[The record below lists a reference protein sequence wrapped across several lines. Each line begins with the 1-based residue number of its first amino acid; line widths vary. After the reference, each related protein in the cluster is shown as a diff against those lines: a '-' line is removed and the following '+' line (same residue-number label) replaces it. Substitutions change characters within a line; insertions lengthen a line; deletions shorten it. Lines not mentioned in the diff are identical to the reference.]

1 MFKIL
6 FLLFLIVPLI
16 EIAILLTIGEFIGA
30 WPTILLVIVTAA
42 IGAGL
47 FRQQGLSTLSR
58 VQTQLDDGNLPAT
71 ELIEGVML
79 LVAGAM
85 LLTPG
90 FFTDVFGFLILV
102 PPIRAHLAAGLLS
115 NLIAARVNVRETENG
130 TIIEGEYREINDRDR
145 INNDN

>member
-6 FLLFLIVPLI
+6 FLLFLIVPLV
-16 EIAILLTIGEFIGA
+16 EIAILIQIGRVIGA

-58 VQTQLDDGNLPAT
+58 VQAQLDDGNLPAT
-71 ELIEGVML
+71 ELIEGVIL

-90 FFTDVFGFLILV
+90 FFTDVLGFLILV
-102 PPIRAHLAAGLLS
+102 PTIRARLATNLLTHF
-115 NLIAARVNVRETENG
+115 IATRVSVRKTGNG
-130 TIIEGEYREINDRDR
+130 TIIEGEYREVDDRDR
-145 INNDN
+145 LNGD

>member
-6 FLLFLIVPLI
+6 FFLFLIVPLV
-16 EIAILLTIGEFIGA
+16 EIAILIQIGKVIGA
-30 WPTILLVIVTAA
+30 WPTILLVIITAA

-58 VQTQLDDGNLPAT
+58 VQAQVDDGNLPAT
-71 ELIEGVML
+71 ELIEGVIL

-90 FFTDVFGFLILV
+90 FFTDVLGFLILV
-102 PPIRAHLAAGLLS
+102 PTIRARLAANLLNHFIS
-115 NLIAARVNVRETENG
+115 TRVNVRETEDG
-130 TIIEGEYREINDRDR
+130 TIIEGEYREIDDRER
-145 INNDN
+145 LNEE

>member
-1 MFKIL
+1 MP
-6 FLLFLIVPLI
+6 FLSS
-16 EIAILLTIGEFIGA
+16 TG
-30 WPTILLVIVTAA
+30 PTILLVIVTAA

>member
-6 FLLFLIVPLI
+6 FLLFLIVPLV
-16 EIAILLTIGEFIGA
+16 EIAILIQIGQVIGA

-71 ELIEGVML
+71 ELIEGVIL

-90 FFTDVFGFLILV
+90 FFTDVLGFLILV
-102 PPIRAHLAAGLLS
+102 PTIRARLATNLLS
-115 NLIAARVNVRETENG
+115 HFIATRVSVRETENG
-130 TIIEGEYREINDRDR
+130 TIIEGEYREVDDRDR
-145 INNDN
+145 LNGD

>member
-6 FLLFLIVPLI
+6 FLLFLIVPLV
-16 EIAILLTIGEFIGA
+16 EIAILIQIGQVIGA

-71 ELIEGVML
+71 ELVEGVIL

-90 FFTDVFGFLILV
+90 FFTDVLGFLILV
-102 PPIRAHLAAGLLS
+102 PTIRARLATNLLS
-115 NLIAARVNVRETENG
+115 HFIATRVSVRETENG
-130 TIIEGEYREINDRDR
+130 TIIEGEYREVDDRDR
-145 INNDN
+145 LNGD

>member
-16 EIAILLTIGEFIGA
+16 EIAILIQIGQVIGA
-30 WPTILLVIVTAA
+30 GPTILLVIVTAA

-58 VQTQLDDGNLPAT
+58 VQTQLDEGHLPAR
-71 ELIEGVML
+71 ELLEGVML
-79 LVAGAM
+79 LIAGAM

-102 PPIRAHLAAGLLS
+102 PGIRARLAANLLA
-115 NLIAARVNVRETENG
+115 NFIASRVSVRETEGG
-130 TIIEGEYREINDRDR
+130 TIIEGEYREVDDRDR
-145 INNDN
+145 IKED

>member
-6 FLLFLIVPLI
+6 FLLFLIVPLV
-16 EIAILLTIGEFIGA
+16 EIAILIQIGQVIGA

-71 ELIEGVML
+71 ELIEGVIL

-90 FFTDVFGFLILV
+90 FFTDVLGFLILV
-102 PPIRAHLAAGLLS
+102 PTIRARLATNLLS
-115 NLIAARVNVRETENG
+115 HFIATRVSVRETENC
-130 TIIEGEYREINDRDR
+130 TIIEGEYREVDDRDR
-145 INNDN
+145 LNGD

>member
-6 FLLFLIVPLI
+6 FLLFLIVPLV
-16 EIAILLTIGEFIGA
+16 EIAILIQIGQVIGA

-71 ELIEGVML
+71 ELVEGVIL

-90 FFTDVFGFLILV
+90 FFTDVLGFLILV
-102 PPIRAHLAAGLLS
+102 PTIRARLATNLLS
-115 NLIAARVNVRETENG
+115 HFIATRVSVRETENG
-130 TIIEGEYREINDRDR
+130 TIIEGEYREVDDRDR
-145 INNDN
+145 LSGD